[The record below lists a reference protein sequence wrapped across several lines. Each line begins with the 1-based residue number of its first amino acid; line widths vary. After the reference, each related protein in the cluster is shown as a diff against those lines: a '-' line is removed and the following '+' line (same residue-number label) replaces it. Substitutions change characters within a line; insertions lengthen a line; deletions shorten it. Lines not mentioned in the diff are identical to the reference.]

1 MSEKTFKFDNVE
13 VNKRE
18 FPACKQ
24 PIALEIVNLNQILI
38 SDKFK
43 HSDTGFTYFTGYKD
57 DNLLRPL
64 CIVLAQMNGYI
75 KYFDNGG
82 TNMFFLIEDDSALV
96 KCNKIWNKIKETKG
110 IKFHSNPVYD
120 EKYMKAT
127 VKEFNGVVTTIFWG
141 HNVVNESVHYTCIAC
156 INIDSVTKILS
167 LGLFRRM

>member
-1 MSEKTFKFDNVE
+1 MQKLVWRKKEVKREYERNRHKKQLKEYQAAKILICLYSIKMSEKTFKFDNVE

-43 HSDTGFTYFTGYKD
+43 HSDTGFTYFIGYKD

-64 CIVLAQMNGYI
+64 CIVLPQMNGYI

-82 TNMFFLIEDDSALV
+82 TNMSFLIEDDSALV
-96 KCNKIWNKIKETKG
+96 KCNKI
-110 IKFHSNPVYD
+110 
-120 EKYMKAT
+120 
-127 VKEFNGVVTTIFWG
+127 
-141 HNVVNESVHYTCIAC
+141 
-156 INIDSVTKILS
+156 
-167 LGLFRRM
+167 

>member
-18 FPACKQ
+18 FPACKE

-64 CIVLAQMNGYI
+64 CIVLPQMNGYI

-82 TNMFFLIEDDSALV
+82 TNMSFLIEDDSALV
-96 KCNKIWNKIKETKG
+96 KCNKI
-110 IKFHSNPVYD
+110 
-120 EKYMKAT
+120 
-127 VKEFNGVVTTIFWG
+127 
-141 HNVVNESVHYTCIAC
+141 
-156 INIDSVTKILS
+156 
-167 LGLFRRM
+167 

>member
-1 MSEKTFKFDNVE
+1 MQKLVWRKKEVKRECERNMHKKQLKEYQAAKILICLYSIKMSEKTFKFDNVE

-38 SDKFK
+38 CDKFK

-64 CIVLAQMNGYI
+64 CIVLPQMNGYI

-82 TNMFFLIEDDSALV
+82 TNMSFLIEDDSALV
-96 KCNKIWNKIKETKG
+96 KCNKI
-110 IKFHSNPVYD
+110 
-120 EKYMKAT
+120 
-127 VKEFNGVVTTIFWG
+127 
-141 HNVVNESVHYTCIAC
+141 
-156 INIDSVTKILS
+156 
-167 LGLFRRM
+167 

>member
-1 MSEKTFKFDNVE
+1 MQKLVWRKKEVKREYERNRHKKQLKEYQAAKILICLYSIKMSEKTFKFDNVE

-43 HSDTGFTYFTGYKD
+43 HSDTGFTYFIGYKD

-64 CIVLAQMNGYI
+64 CIVLLQMNGYI

-82 TNMFFLIEDDSALV
+82 TNMSFLIEDDSALV
-96 KCNKIWNKIKETKG
+96 KCNKI
-110 IKFHSNPVYD
+110 
-120 EKYMKAT
+120 
-127 VKEFNGVVTTIFWG
+127 
-141 HNVVNESVHYTCIAC
+141 
-156 INIDSVTKILS
+156 
-167 LGLFRRM
+167 

>member
-18 FPACKQ
+18 SPACKQ

-64 CIVLAQMNGYI
+64 CIVLPQMNGYI

-82 TNMFFLIEDDSALV
+82 TNMSFLIEDDSALV
-96 KCNKIWNKIKETKG
+96 KCNKI
-110 IKFHSNPVYD
+110 
-120 EKYMKAT
+120 
-127 VKEFNGVVTTIFWG
+127 
-141 HNVVNESVHYTCIAC
+141 
-156 INIDSVTKILS
+156 
-167 LGLFRRM
+167 